1 MYTTQV
7 VCYILLLYYS
17 HFSMRFYMSMFP
29 YLSFLTVTTF
39 NPAIFAEAGFVP
51 CADKGIKQIFLFP

>member
-1 MYTTQV
+1 
-7 VCYILLLYYS
+7 
-17 HFSMRFYMSMFP
+17 MSMFP